1 VLLKSPEK
9 SGAGGVAVFFAVKRK
24 SKMTGYRAK
33 FPGFLKDAVQ
43 KNTFI
48 KAWKEHEK
56 ARLFKVPV
64 VFIWLN

>member
-1 VLLKSPEK
+1 
-9 SGAGGVAVFFAVKRK
+9 VFLAVKHRPRI
-24 SKMTGYRAK
+24 TGRNRAK

-56 ARLFKVPV
+56 ARLFKIPV